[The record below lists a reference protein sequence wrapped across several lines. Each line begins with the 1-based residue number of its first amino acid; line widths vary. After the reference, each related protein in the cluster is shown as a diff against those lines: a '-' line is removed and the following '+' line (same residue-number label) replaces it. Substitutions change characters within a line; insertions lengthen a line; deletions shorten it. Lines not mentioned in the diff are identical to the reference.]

1 MATSDSY
8 LSTPSM
14 ASQYQQDQQMVFQ
27 ARQRYLQFL
36 AFKRQ
41 QQPQSQSM
49 GQSMATQ
56 YLPIVE
62 PSDLD
67 RIGAKP
73 SYIVSFESACLTG
86 SVSTIQSVTTSKKL
100 TPVTLHTGLRY
111 TLRAG
116 HVEATS
122 HLLQLGAP
130 ITPETPDSILFAP
143 MDQQVPLFDLLWHH
157 GWDPNTPDLNGA
169 LLLPRVVDN
178 TPLLKWFLAHGANPN
193 LGPRL
198 GLMSLESA
206 ALSGTVEAVQL
217 LLDAGAHISNEAPL
231 YYAAGA
237 CPPGANPH
245 MGTVRP
251 STDFDNDRIPVME
264 LLVERGAD
272 VNEKLETRHM
282 VAGYPLV
289 NAVMAGAVGRV
300 KWLLEHGADVR
311 LQGAFGSA
319 VNYANFMGSDEM
331 KKIFRD
337 AVDNNK
343 SH

>member
-1 MATSDSY
+1 
-8 LSTPSM
+8 M
-14 ASQYQQDQQMVFQ
+14 ASQDQQDQQMVFQ
-27 ARQRYLQFL
+27 ARQRHLQFL
-36 AFKRQ
+36 AIKRQ
-41 QQPQSQSM
+41 QQPQSQPM
-49 GQSMATQ
+49 GQPMAPQ

-62 PSDLD
+62 PSDLGG
-67 RIGAKP
+67 IGAKP

-100 TPVTLHTGLRY
+100 TPGTLHRGLQY
-111 TLRAG
+111 TLHAG

-122 HLLQLGAP
+122 LLLQLGAP

-143 MDQQVPLFDLLWHH
+143 MNQQVPLFDLLGHH
-157 GWDPNTPDLNGA
+157 GWDPNTADLNGA
-169 LLLPRVVDN
+169 LLLPRVADN
-178 TPLLKWFLAHGANPN
+178 THLLKWFLAHGANPN
-193 LGPRL
+193 LDPRY
-198 GLMSLESA
+198 GLKVLEA
-206 ALSGTVEAVQL
+206 AAAGGTVEAVQL
-217 LLDAGAHISNEAPL
+217 LLDAGAHTSNGAPL

-251 STDFDNDRIPVME
+251 SADFDNNRIPVME

-289 NAVMAGAVGRV
+289 HAVMAGAVGRV

-311 LQGAFGSA
+311 LKGAFGSA
-319 VNYANFMGSDEM
+319 VDYANTMGSDEM
-331 KKIFRD
+331 KRIFRD
-337 AVDNNK
+337 VVDNDK